1 MPLVEWE
8 SKYSVGIATLD
19 AQHKN
24 LVDII
29 NQLHEAMRLGKANQ
43 ELNPVLDRLV
53 EYTNTHFRAE
63 EHLLQTNGYPTL
75 ADHKKIHG
83 SMVGQ
88 ITDLKAK
95 MQKSSVGMSITVS
108 NFLKTWLTD
117 HIMVE
122 DKKYGA
128 YLTQKGVK

>member
-8 SKYSVGIATLD
+8 PKYSVGIAAIDT
-19 AQHKN
+19 QHKN
-24 LVDII
+24 LIDIV
-29 NQLHEAMRLGKANQ
+29 NQLHEAMRTGKANQ
-43 ELNPVLDRLV
+43 ELNQVLDRLV

-63 EHLLQTNGYPTL
+63 ELLLQTNGYPTL
-75 ADHKKIHG
+75 TDHKKIHA

-88 ITDLKAK
+88 ISELKTK
-95 MQKSSVGMSITVS
+95 MQKSSIGMSVTVS

-122 DKKYGA
+122 DKKYGV
-128 YLTQKGVK
+128 YLNQKGVK

>member
-8 SKYSVGIATLD
+8 PKYSVGIAAID

-24 LVDII
+24 LVDMI

-53 EYTNTHFRAE
+53 EYTNTHFKAE
-63 EHLLQTNGYPTL
+63 ELLLQTNGYPTL
-75 ADHKKIHG
+75 ADHKKIHS

-95 MQKSSVGMSITVS
+95 LQKSSVGMSVTVS